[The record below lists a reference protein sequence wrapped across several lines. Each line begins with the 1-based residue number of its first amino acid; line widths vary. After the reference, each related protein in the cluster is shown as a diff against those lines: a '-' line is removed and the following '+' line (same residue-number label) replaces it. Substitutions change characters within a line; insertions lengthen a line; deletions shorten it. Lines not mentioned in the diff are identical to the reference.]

1 MVPRNIP
8 LLVERLHDLQRTMP
22 EIEAAAIV
30 SLDGLIIASALPENM
45 SEDRVSA
52 MSAAILSL
60 SESISQEMGRGT
72 LEQVFTKG
80 ENGYV
85 ILTTISEYAGLTVIT
100 NQQAKPGLIIMEM
113 QRAAQDL
120 VKVL

>member
-1 MVPRNIP
+1 MVPRNIQ

>member
-1 MVPRNIP
+1 
-8 LLVERLHDLQRTMP
+8 VERLHELQRTMP

-85 ILTTISEYAGLTVIT
+85 ILTTISEHAGLTVIT
-100 NQQAKPGLIIMEM
+100 SQQAKPGLIIMEM

>member
-1 MVPRNIP
+1 LVPRNIP
-8 LLVERLHDLQRTMP
+8 SLVERLRELQQTMP
-22 EIEAAAIV
+22 EVEAAAIV

-60 SESISQEMGRGT
+60 AESISQEMGRGS

-85 ILTTISEYAGLTVIT
+85 ILTTISEHAGLTVIT

-120 VKVL
+120 VKIL

>member
-8 LLVERLHDLQRTMP
+8 LLVERLRELQQTMP
-22 EIEAAAIV
+22 EVEAAAIV

-60 SESISQEMGRGT
+60 SESISQEMGRGS

-85 ILTTISEYAGLTVIT
+85 ILTTISEHAGLTVIT

>member
-8 LLVERLHDLQRTMP
+8 LLVERLHELQRTMP

-85 ILTTISEYAGLTVIT
+85 ILTTISEHAGLTVIT

>member
-8 LLVERLHDLQRTMP
+8 SLVERLRELQQTMP
-22 EIEAAAIV
+22 EVEAAAIV

-60 SESISQEMGRGT
+60 AESISQEMGRGS

-85 ILTTISEYAGLTVIT
+85 ILTTISVHAGLTVIT

-120 VKVL
+120 VKIL